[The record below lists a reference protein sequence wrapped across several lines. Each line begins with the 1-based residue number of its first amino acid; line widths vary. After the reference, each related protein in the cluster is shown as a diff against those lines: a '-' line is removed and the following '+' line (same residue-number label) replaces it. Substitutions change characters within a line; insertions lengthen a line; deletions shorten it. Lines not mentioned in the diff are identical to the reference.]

1 MALPGTL
8 PVLNEKVVEYA
19 VRAGLATGCEIEQN
33 SKNDR
38 KNYFY
43 PDLPK
48 SYQISQFDKPLC
60 KKGGIE
66 IENEKGEKKTIRLTR
81 IHIEE
86 DAGKLNHDE
95 FGGGSLVDL
104 NRAGVPLIEI
114 VSEPDL
120 RSSQEVD
127 HYLKKLKSIFDYIVV
142 SDCKMQ

>member
-60 KKGGIE
+60 KKGYIE
-66 IENEKGEKKTIRLTR
+66 IEDQKGEPKTIGLTR
-81 IHIEE
+81 PSF
-86 DAGKLNHDE
+86 K
-95 FGGGSLVDL
+95 
-104 NRAGVPLIEI
+104 
-114 VSEPDL
+114 
-120 RSSQEVD
+120 
-127 HYLKKLKSIFDYIVV
+127 
-142 SDCKMQ
+142 

>member
-1 MALPGTL
+1 MPNFPPKPKYSAPAQPSSAGAPNTHCCPICMALPGTL

-60 KKGGIE
+60 KKGYIE
-66 IENEKGEKKTIRLTR
+66 IEDQKGEPKTIGLTR
-81 IHIEE
+81 PSF
-86 DAGKLNHDE
+86 K
-95 FGGGSLVDL
+95 
-104 NRAGVPLIEI
+104 
-114 VSEPDL
+114 
-120 RSSQEVD
+120 
-127 HYLKKLKSIFDYIVV
+127 
-142 SDCKMQ
+142 